1 MSIAQSRNM
10 GWAAIVLGWLGLLL
24 VAVTALVLFERQ
36 RLSAELQAEAEIL
49 HREASQRADQHDAHL
64 TSLSALAV
72 ASAAD
77 RQVLFLEV
85 AATILRFYPRIAAVD
100 LVPLD
105 RPDRYVTTRPGLSD
119 RLAGII
125 VAGARASHGELVLRP
140 DPEADGR
147 YLVIK
152 RSPNTDAARF
162 GLALTVDVETM
173 LASDDDFWTRPSVT
187 RSLALPG
194 GRLLFGTPPGDAAM
208 RFAAPLGSG
217 SQPLVFEAGM
227 SPQLADLLPAGQSL
241 RPAAVLIGLLP
252 GKPGPSVLLTRR
264 HEAMTHHAGQIAFPG
279 GRREP
284 GDPGW
289 LDTASREAEE
299 EVGVPRAQVNPL
311 GLLAPYATIS
321 GFTVTPVVAWLEGE
335 FDRVA
340 QDTEVAEIFEAP
352 LSWLVDPQRRR
363 WEKIHWRG
371 RERGYWVID
380 YQQYRIWGA
389 TAAMLVDLARTL
401 EQR

>member
-1 MSIAQSRNM
+1 E
-10 GWAAIVLGWLGLLL
+10 V
-24 VAVTALVLFERQ
+24 
-36 RLSAELQAEAEIL
+36 
-49 HREASQRADQHDAHL
+49 RADL
-64 TSLSALAV
+64 
-72 ASAAD
+72 D
-77 RQVLFLEV
+77 RQ
-85 AATILRFYPRIAAVD
+85 LRD
-100 LVPLD
+100 K
-105 RPDRYVTTRPGLSD
+105 
-119 RLAGII
+119 
-125 VAGARASHGELVLRP
+125 LRP
-140 DPEADGR
+140 VDDP
-147 YLVIK
+147 
-152 RSPNTDAARF
+152 TDIPP
-162 GLALTVDVETM
+162 
-173 LASDDDFWTRPSVT
+173 WN
-187 RSLALPG
+187 LP
-194 GRLLFGTPPGDAAM
+194 
-208 RFAAPLGSG
+208 
-217 SQPLVFEAGM
+217 E
-227 SPQLADLLPAGQSL
+227 LADLLPAGQSL

-252 GKPGPSVLLTRR
+252 GEQGPSVLLTRR